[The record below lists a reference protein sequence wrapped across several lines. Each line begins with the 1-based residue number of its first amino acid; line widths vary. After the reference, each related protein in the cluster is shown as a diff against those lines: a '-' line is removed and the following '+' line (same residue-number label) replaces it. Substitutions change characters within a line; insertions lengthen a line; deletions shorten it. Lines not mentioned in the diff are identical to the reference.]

1 MKLLLALFSVT
12 LAAQHIDPSSLDGKV
27 LLGYQGWFRCPGGGT
42 MGTNWSHWANGAP
55 TAASLVIDMYPDLR
69 EFDPGET
76 CAVPGMSIGANPAT
90 LFSSG
95 KSRTVARHF
104 EWMQHYGLDGVL
116 LQRFVTDIPGS
127 RNSGDAVLKNV
138 MAAAERYGRVF
149 AIEYDISGANPA
161 TVASVLQQDWRYLVE
176 THKVTAHPRYLRHN
190 GKPVVSVWGIGLNDT
205 RHPPSTPDAALAL
218 IRWFQAE
225 AGVAYIGGTPAY
237 WRTFSNDAATDPRW
251 TEVYQA
257 MDGIQPWT
265 VGRYATLADINR
277 WQTTRLLP
285 DLAETT
291 KTGQLY
297 MPVIFPGFSW
307 FNLNRTARQNQIPRL
322 RGEFL
327 WRQAYNA
334 KAAGARMLKI
344 AMFDEVNEST
354 AMFKL
359 APRREDAPDQGFW
372 LTLDADGFTLPSD
385 WYLRLAGEI
394 TRGFHG
400 QSPLEILMPE
410 TPGPP
415 WPDSSGAMALSPAT
429 LAPESIFT
437 LSAAGLPPGTATVID
452 STGVSRNAPPLSG
465 NQYFTLPQS
474 TAPGPAALVFATDD
488 GVVLYGKATVAP
500 VAPGLF
506 PAATLRVLTPDGAQ
520 SVTSI
525 TACLPGSDCQ
535 PGTLALGPPDSLA
548 FLELYGTGIR
558 GRSTLEAVTC
568 TIAGI
573 DAPVLFAGP
582 QTETPGLDQ
591 VTVSLP
597 RALQGT
603 GLATIRLL
611 VNGVPANDVQVA
623 FR

>member
-237 WRTFSNDAATDPRW
+237 WRTLSNDAATDPRW

-415 WPDSSGAMALSPAT
+415 WPDSSGAMALSPPPPSP
-429 LAPESIFT
+429 LNPSS
-437 LSAAGLPPGTATVID
+437 LSP
-452 STGVSRNAPPLSG
+452 
-465 NQYFTLPQS
+465 
-474 TAPGPAALVFATDD
+474 
-488 GVVLYGKATVAP
+488 
-500 VAPGLF
+500 
-506 PAATLRVLTPDGAQ
+506 
-520 SVTSI
+520 
-525 TACLPGSDCQ
+525 
-535 PGTLALGPPDSLA
+535 PPDSP
-548 FLELYGTGIR
+548 R
-558 GRSTLEAVTC
+558 
-568 TIAGI
+568 
-573 DAPVLFAGP
+573 GP
-582 QTETPGLDQ
+582 QP
-591 VTVSLP
+591 
-597 RALQGT
+597 
-603 GLATIRLL
+603 
-611 VNGVPANDVQVA
+611 
-623 FR
+623 

>member
-1 MKLLLALFSVT
+1 
-12 LAAQHIDPSSLDGKV
+12 
-27 LLGYQGWFRCPGGGT
+27 
-42 MGTNWSHWANGAP
+42 
-55 TAASLVIDMYPDLR
+55 
-69 EFDPGET
+69 
-76 CAVPGMSIGANPAT
+76 
-90 LFSSG
+90 
-95 KSRTVARHF
+95 
-104 EWMQHYGLDGVL
+104 
-116 LQRFVTDIPGS
+116 
-127 RNSGDAVLKNV
+127 
-138 MAAAERYGRVF
+138 
-149 AIEYDISGANPA
+149 
-161 TVASVLQQDWRYLVE
+161 
-176 THKVTAHPRYLRHN
+176 
-190 GKPVVSVWGIGLNDT
+190 
-205 RHPPSTPDAALAL
+205 
-218 IRWFQAE
+218 
-225 AGVAYIGGTPAY
+225 
-237 WRTFSNDAATDPRW
+237 
-251 TEVYQA
+251 
-257 MDGIQPWT
+257 
-265 VGRYATLADINR
+265 
-277 WQTTRLLP
+277 
-285 DLAETT
+285 
-291 KTGQLY
+291 
-297 MPVIFPGFSW
+297 
-307 FNLNRTARQNQIPRL
+307 
-322 RGEFL
+322 
-327 WRQAYNA
+327 
-334 KAAGARMLKI
+334 
-344 AMFDEVNEST
+344 
-354 AMFKL
+354 
-359 APRREDAPDQGFW
+359 
-372 LTLDADGFTLPSD
+372 
-385 WYLRLAGEI
+385 
-394 TRGFHG
+394 
-400 QSPLEILMPE
+400 
-410 TPGPP
+410 
-415 WPDSSGAMALSPAT
+415 MALSPAT

-582 QTETPGLDQ
+582 QPETPGLDQ